1 MAMKQELN
9 TINSNTLS
17 ADELSTIINSGNLNA
32 ISPISWGVGIPSQWD
47 STITSTAPLPYDL
60 EIIQGK
66 LLQCNYEMS
75 SYDMHTGGSYQLEP
89 DYIKKKLT
97 EMVVDK
103 LLKDDL
109 IYFTKINSAVSD
121 SVRFIAR
128 LGVLEKDKTEFVA
141 KKIRKA

>member
-1 MAMKQELN
+1 MDTKREQTSM
-9 TINSNTLS
+9 NSNTLS
-17 ADELSTIINSGNLNA
+17 VDGSTTITST
-32 ISPISWGVGIPSQWD
+32 PIASSYTWD
-47 STITSTAPLPYDL
+47 TNPYTVTSTAPLPYEL
-60 EIIQGK
+60 EVIQGK

-141 KKIRKA
+141 KKLRKT